1 MKSLGFTED
10 LNLCDVGLATENP
23 MRIHSVKELNVV
35 QFYRFE
41 GVSDPEDNIVLYV
54 IETSDG
60 DKGLL
65 KDAYGAYSGNVPKE
79 IIDKLRIVR

>member
-1 MKSLGFTED
+1 MRNTFSTLSEAIIALKSLGVTED

-41 GVSDPEDNIVLYV
+41 GVSDPEDNMVL
-54 IETSDG
+54 
-60 DKGLL
+60 
-65 KDAYGAYSGNVPKE
+65 
-79 IIDKLRIVR
+79 